1 MNFESFLEMQRY
13 VGWSPRDAEVLARF
27 SPQVTP
33 HLGAIADEFYEC
45 VRAFPDAV
53 RVLRDEAQVQ
63 RLQKTLQR
71 WLQELLDGPHD
82 RAYFERRRSIGE
94 VHARIGVPQRFVFTA
109 MSILRQHLERIL
121 QESYPTGS
129 EAQERTRKALDRAL
143 DVELALMLE
152 TYRESWM
159 ERLQRFDRV
168 EREGISQRLAAA
180 QERYRGAIETAQALI
195 LVLDDRENILLWNRM
210 AAQVTGYD
218 RDELLDR
225 LPLETLIPDEEA
237 RQKIR
242 GVTPETPVT
251 FEAALRI
258 RSGREHHVRWL
269 VSANHD
275 HELDGLI
282 RYVIGVDLTDA
293 HEAAQRAR
301 NTERLAAIGTMAAGL
316 AHEIRN
322 PLNAA
327 SLHVTLLERSL
338 KRLAEPPATAM
349 DAAGV
354 LRSEIQRLSSLV
366 NEFLDFARP
375 KPLRLGEHMLCELC
389 ASVVE
394 LLRPDAEAAGVELQ
408 FSPPRRPIWIKVDGE
423 RFRQVLI
430 NLLRNAI
437 EATSG
442 AAEPRVTLKVR
453 RSASWAELDIEDNGK
468 GIADGTPIFD
478 AFYTSKE
485 TGTGLGLS
493 IVHRIIDDHGGSITY
508 RSAPGETVFTVR
520 LPGAYF
526 INDD

>member
-1 MNFESFLEMQRY
+1 MEFESFQEMQRY
-13 VGWSPRDAEVLARF
+13 VGWSQRDAEALARLR
-27 SPQVTP
+27 PHVEP
-33 HLGAIADEFYEC
+33 HLESITDEFYEC
-45 VRAFPDAV
+45 VRAFPDAM

-71 WLQELLDGPHD
+71 WLLELLDGPHD
-82 RAYFERRRSIGE
+82 KTYFEHRRSIGE

-109 MSILRQHLERIL
+109 MSILRQHLERLLIQGL
-121 QESYPTGS
+121 PEG
-129 EAQERTRKALDRAL
+129 ADQERTRKALDRAL
-143 DVELALMLE
+143 DIELAVMLE

-159 ERLQRFDRV
+159 ERIRRMDQL

-180 QERYRGAIETAQALI
+180 QERYRDAIESAQALI
-195 LVLDDRENILLWNRM
+195 LVLDEKENILLWNRM
-210 AAQVTGYD
+210 ASTITGYD

-225 LPLETLIPDEEA
+225 LPLETLLPDDES
-237 RQKIR
+237 RLRIR
-242 GVTPETPVT
+242 DVAPGEPLI
-251 FEAALRI
+251 FEAPLRI

-275 HELDGLI
+275 HEMNGLI
-282 RYVIGVDLTDA
+282 RYIIGVDLTDA

-327 SLHVTLLERSL
+327 SLHVTLLERAL
-338 KRLAEPPATAM
+338 KQIATPPPVAVEAS
-349 DAAGV
+349 GV

-375 KPLRLGEHMLCELC
+375 KPLRLTEYILCDLC
-389 ASVVE
+389 TSVLE
-394 LLRPDAEAAGVELQ
+394 LLRPDAESANVKIQ
-408 FSPPRRPIWIKVDGE
+408 FSPPRRPIWVKIDGE
-423 RFRQVLI
+423 RLRQVLI

-437 EATSG
+437 EAT
-442 AAEPRVTLKVR
+442 ADNAEPRVTLRVR
-453 RSASWAELDIEDNGK
+453 RAASWAEIDIEDNGK

-493 IVHRIIDDHGGSITY
+493 IVHRIIDDHGGSISY
-508 RSAPGETVFTVR
+508 RSVPGETVFTVR
-520 LPGAYF
+520 LPGAF
-526 INDD
+526 FVNTD

>member
-1 MNFESFLEMQRY
+1 MNFETFLEMQRY
-13 VGWSPRDAEVLARF
+13 VGWSLRDAEVLARF

-63 RLQKTLQR
+63 RLQRTLQR

-82 RAYFERRRSIGE
+82 QAYFERRRSIGE

-121 QESYPTGS
+121 QESYPAGS
-129 EAQERTRKALDRAL
+129 EVQERTRKALDRAL

-159 ERLQRFDRV
+159 ERIQRLDRV

-180 QERYRGAIETAQALI
+180 QERYRDAIETAQALI

-210 AAQVTGYD
+210 AAQVTGYE

-237 RQKIR
+237 RQQIR
-242 GVTPETPVT
+242 EVTLEKPAT

-275 HELDGLI
+275 HELGGLI

-349 DAAGV
+349 EAAGV

-375 KPLRLGEHMLCELC
+375 KPLRLGEHVLCELC
-389 ASVVE
+389 TSVVE
-394 LLRPDAEAAGVELQ
+394 LLRPDAEAAGVEFL

-442 AAEPRVTLKVR
+442 AAEPRVTLRVR

-526 INDD
+526 VNDD